1 MNHFHTLTVRDLRRE
16 TRDAISMAFD
26 VPAELEEAFRFKQ
39 GQFLTLRSTIDGEEV
54 RRSYS
59 ICSGVDDGEIRVAI
73 KRVPGGVFSSY
84 ANEQLQVGD
93 SIEVMP
99 PLGSFYTELDPNRS
113 GNYLLVAAG
122 SGITPILS
130 IAKTTLAAEPKS
142 QVTIL
147 FGNRATSSTMFREQL
162 TDLKNQYMGRLNLV
176 FIFSREQQ
184 DIELYNG
191 HIDSEKCHTLFARW
205 VDVKSLDAAFIC
217 GPQVMTEAVRD
228 ELIGAG
234 LSADKVHF
242 ELFAAVGSE
251 RKRAERAAA
260 PASENESD
268 ITVIRDGGVQ
278 QFSLQ
283 QNTKNLLDAGNEHG
297 ADLPFSCKAGVCST
311 CKCKVV
317 EGEVDMDISIGLE
330 DYEVEAGYIL
340 SCQSYPVSKKVV
352 LDFDEV

>member
-1 MNHFHTLTVRDLRRE
+1 MNHFHTLTVRDLHRE

-26 VPAELEEAFRFKQ
+26 VPAALEETFRFKQ
-39 GQFLTLRSTIDGEEV
+39 GQFLTLRTTIDGEEV

-59 ICSGVDDGEIRVAI
+59 ICSGIEDGEMRVAI
-73 KRVPGGVFSSY
+73 KRVPGGVFSTY
-84 ANEQLQVGD
+84 ANEQLKVGD

-99 PLGSFYTELDPNRS
+99 PLGNFYTDLDPSRN

-130 IAKTTLAAEPKS
+130 IAKTTLAAEPNS
-142 QVTIL
+142 QVTVL
-147 FGNRATSSTMFREQL
+147 FGNRATSSTMFRDQL
-162 TDLKNQYMGRLNLV
+162 TDLKNQYMGRLNLI

-191 HIDSEKCHTLFARW
+191 HIDAEKCRVLFARW
-205 VDVKSLDAAFIC
+205 VDAKSLDGAFIC
-217 GPQVMTEAVRD
+217 GPQVMTETVRD
-228 ELIGAG
+228 ELIEAG
-234 LSADKVHF
+234 MPAANIHF
-242 ELFAAVGSE
+242 ELFSAVGGE
-251 RKRAERAAA
+251 RKRAERAAI
-260 PASENESD
+260 PASVNESD
-268 ITVIRDGGVQ
+268 ITVIRDGSVQ
-278 QFSLQ
+278 QFTLK
-283 QNTKNLLDAGNEHG
+283 QNTSNLLDAGNEHG

-311 CKCKVV
+311 CKCKVI